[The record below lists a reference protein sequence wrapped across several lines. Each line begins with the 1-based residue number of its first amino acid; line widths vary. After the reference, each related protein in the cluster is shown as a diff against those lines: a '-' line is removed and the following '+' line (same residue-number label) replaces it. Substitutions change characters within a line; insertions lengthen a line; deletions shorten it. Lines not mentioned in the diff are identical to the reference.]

1 MINQTP
7 ISVRLNT
14 CTLYKLDAEVAR
26 GWLKRNTIINQAVE
40 EYIELQD
47 LKRVCSTDRITRQEK
62 RRQLMAFLWR
72 WSRGLHELL

>member
-14 CTLYKLDAEVAR
+14 CTLYKLDAEATT

-47 LKRVCSTDRITRQEK
+47 LKRTCAIHHDNRDLC
-62 RRQLMAFLWR
+62 RRELQAFLWR

>member
-7 ISVRLNT
+7 ISVRMNT
-14 CTLYKLDAEVAR
+14 CTLYKLDAEAAN
-26 GWLKRNTIINQAVE
+26 GWLKRNAIINKACE

-47 LKRVCSTDRITRQEK
+47 LVRTCAIHQDNTELCKRELK
-62 RRQLMAFLWR
+62 AFLWR

>member
-14 CTLYKLDAEVAR
+14 FTLFKLDAEATTGR
-26 GWLKRNTIINQAVE
+26 LKRNTIINKAVE

-47 LKRVCSTDRITRQEK
+47 LKRTCAIHKDNRELC
-62 RRQLMAFLWR
+62 RRELKAFLWR
-72 WSRGLHELL
+72 WSLGLHELI

>member
-7 ISVRLNT
+7 ISVRMYT
-14 CTLYKLDAEVAR
+14 TTLFKLDTEASL
-26 GWLKRNTIINQAVE
+26 GYMKRNAIINRAVE

-47 LKRVCSTDRITRQEK
+47 LRRVCSTDQITRQEK
-62 RRQLMAFLWR
+62 RRQLTAFLWR